1 MSKTN
6 VEQGGTTVHL
16 YIHTVRGAMH
26 DIVQLYSVNYSDGHG
41 WNYMVHFAMT
51 LYYQA
56 STLNKGII
64 IIVWFIMTFTVLDY
78 VTAEMSSMR
87 GEIQCTLVMHR

>member
-16 YIHTVRGAMH
+16 YIHTVRGGMH

-51 LYYQA
+51 LYYQ
-56 STLNKGII
+56 SLHIKQRHNNH
-64 IIVWFIMTFTVLDY
+64 
-78 VTAEMSSMR
+78 
-87 GEIQCTLVMHR
+87 CLVYNDIHSLRLRDC